1 MTGVVPGR
9 RDRSKS
15 IKVVT
20 GINNTLDM
28 KLHEVIISHNENIR
42 MNGNNNDK

>member
-9 RDRSKS
+9 RDGSKS

-28 KLHEVIISHNENIR
+28 KLHEVIIVVQFPI
-42 MNGNNNDK
+42 MKM